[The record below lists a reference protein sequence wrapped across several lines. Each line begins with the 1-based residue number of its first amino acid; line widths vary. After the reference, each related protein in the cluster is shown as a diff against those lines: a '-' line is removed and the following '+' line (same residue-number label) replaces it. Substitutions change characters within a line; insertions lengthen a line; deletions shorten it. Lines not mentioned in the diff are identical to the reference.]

1 MRESLDRKL
10 VVRITEDQY
19 RRLKLN
25 IVEDKVTMSQVIR
38 EALRNKLNRKLV
50 VRITEDQYCR
60 LQKNILEDK
69 VSMSQVIREALQNK
83 LNKIVIDDTWKRKF
97 RV

>member
-1 MRESLDRKL
+1 MKNRLNKKL
-10 VVRITEDQY
+10 VVRITENQ
-19 RRLKLN
+19 
-25 IVEDKVTMSQVIR
+25 
-38 EALRNKLNRKLV
+38 
-50 VRITEDQYCR
+50 CHR
-60 LQKNILEDK
+60 LQQNILEDK

>member
-19 RRLKLN
+19 RRLQLN

-38 EALRNKLNRKLV
+38 EALRNKLNR
-50 VRITEDQYCR
+50 IE
-60 LQKNILEDK
+60 
-69 VSMSQVIREALQNK
+69 
-83 LNKIVIDDTWKRKF
+83 IDDTRKRKF
-97 RV
+97 RI

>member
-1 MRESLDRKL
+1 MKNRLNKKL
-10 VVRITEDQY
+10 VVRITENQY
-19 RRLKLN
+19 RRLK
-25 IVEDKVTMSQVIR
+25 Q
-38 EALRNKLNRKLV
+38 
-50 VRITEDQYCR
+50 
-60 LQKNILEDK
+60 NILEDK